1 MPGGR
6 APVAERPVAQAP
18 PCQRRKPDRTR
29 GRLRALQALFTA
41 LAVALCGRLVYLQVF
56 EAPELSARALAQR
69 TKRVDLA
76 SLRREIVDRN
86 GTELAVSVEAFSV
99 YAHPADLKGHPSAI
113 AAKLA
118 PILGVPAEKLRKP
131 LSGRHWT
138 WLARKQTDEVAKR
151 IKALKLAGVGLV
163 KETRRVYP
171 KGPLAGTLLGFVG
184 VDNQGLSGIEHNF
197 DDLLRGPPRH
207 LDIQVDA
214 MGRELLRDFTQNPMS
229 TVLADGARV
238 VLTLDEAIQHEAE
251 KHLARTVS
259 GLSAAGGWV
268 IVMEPKTGDV
278 LAFATWPTYDPNHP
292 ERASSVVANPA
303 VSGVFEPGST
313 MKVFT
318 VAAAIES
325 GKVTP
330 ASAFDCP
337 PRMTIGKTT
346 IGDHD
351 PPPGVRRLT
360 VRDIIKVSS
369 NVGTAQIGMRM
380 PDALHRTYLTKF
392 GFGRSTGSG
401 LGGESAGLLPRVP
414 WRPINHA
421 TISYGQGV
429 SVTALQLAAAECVL
443 ANGGM
448 RVTPR
453 LIRRIVAPDGRTI
466 QEIPA
471 APAERVLSERTAKL
485 MVPILSAVVEAGGTG
500 IAARIPGY
508 HVAGKT
514 GTAQKVRNDGRGYSS
529 DVISSFVGFAPVEQP
544 RIVVLASLDSPTKA
558 HYASQTA
565 APLFRDVA
573 GAALRILGVEP
584 DPDAFNVPEPHS
596 RPQAR
601 ATSASEAP
609 QD

>member
-1 MPGGR
+1 
-6 APVAERPVAQAP
+6 
-18 PCQRRKPDRTR
+18 
-29 GRLRALQALFTA
+29 
-41 LAVALCGRLVYLQVF
+41 
-56 EAPELSARALAQR
+56 
-69 TKRVDLA
+69 
-76 SLRREIVDRN
+76 
-86 GTELAVSVEAFSV
+86 
-99 YAHPADLKGHPSAI
+99 
-113 AAKLA
+113 
-118 PILGVPAEKLRKP
+118 
-131 LSGRHWT
+131 WT

-485 MVPILSAVVEAGGTG
+485 MMPILSAVVEAGGTG